1 MEYYLFVYRKYQRI
15 MCKTKQKLNSNY
27 ISYSLLF
34 NETSSHL
41 LKKSFNLGYKI
52 KWYADLALYFHLMS
66 KIIIIPLA
74 EVCHKLDSTWSFCAH
89 D

>member
-1 MEYYLFVYRKYQRI
+1 MEYYLFVYRKYQGI

-52 KWYADLALYFHLMS
+52 KW
-66 KIIIIPLA
+66 
-74 EVCHKLDSTWSFCAH
+74 
-89 D
+89 